1 MLTHMIANKFVGS
14 DSWAKQSPLNRG
26 KHAAVLCIAI
36 KEFENIYIFENLL
49 RILQYCK
56 KKKSLTWFICSFISI
71 NINT

>member
-26 KHAAVLCIAI
+26 KHAAVLCIVI

-56 KKKSLTWFICSFISI
+56 KKK
-71 NINT
+71 NH